1 MSLAIDIENLTFTWP
16 KQDKPTLNIP
26 QWQVKKG
33 EHVFL
38 HGQSGSGKSTLLNLL
53 CGVLV
58 SQSGRLCVLNSE
70 LNQLSGRKR
79 DNFRARE
86 MGVIFQQFNLLP
98 YLSAKENIYLGQWFT
113 RRANGGRQSSNV
125 DKDFGD
131 FTASLGLN
139 KDVLEKQAGALS
151 VGQQQRVAVARAL
164 LSKPAL
170 IIADEP
176 TSALDSEHRDKF
188 IELLLTQSRAYHAT
202 VIFVS
207 HDQSLASAFTS
218 EVSMHTLNSPHYT
231 HYGHYAQGETDVS

>member
-16 KQDKPTLNIP
+16 KQDKPTLTIP
-26 QWQVKKG
+26 RWQVERG

-53 CGVLV
+53 CGVLE

-70 LNQLSGRKR
+70 LNQLSARQR

-98 YLSAKENIYLGQWFT
+98 YLSAEENIHLGQWFT
-113 RRANGGRQSSNV
+113 ARANGTNPASDV
-125 DKDFGD
+125 DNDFENL
-131 FTASLGLN
+131 TASLGLTADML
-139 KDVLEKQAGALS
+139 KRQAGELS

-188 IELLLTQSRAYHAT
+188 IALLLAQSRAHHAT

-207 HDQSLASAFTS
+207 HDRSLASAFTS
-218 EVSMHTLNSPHYT
+218 EVTMHKLNSSYIE
-231 HYGHYAQGETDVS
+231 QGGADVS